1 MEVFGFYLKGHVLRL
16 DLMAKRMYCFVR
28 MAVLRACTRALPA
41 RIYVLMEHEFGY
53 ECGCVGIVKTSL
65 VNLDFV
71 MRSVMESLHGI
82 DARS

>member
-1 MEVFGFYLKGHVLRL
+1 MLVL
-16 DLMAKRMYCFVR
+16 
-28 MAVLRACTRALPA
+28 VLLPA
-41 RIYVLMEHEFGY
+41 RIYVLMEHEFRYGC
-53 ECGCVGIVKTSL
+53 ECVGIVKTSL

>member
-1 MEVFGFYLKGHVLRL
+1 MLVL
-16 DLMAKRMYCFVR
+16 
-28 MAVLRACTRALPA
+28 VLLPA